1 MKTDSQIRDR
11 LTEILKNIDVP
22 TNKRRDYCEYK
33 GKTGDAFCTITTQKS
48 CKGCSFFSPTMHC
61 RLRVVV
67 EQYDELEASAQ
78 ESRKMVGQLK
88 NEIANLNAMV
98 AALKYK
104 VEQMSAYQCPDA
116 QRCQPYWTAMYVVEP
131 IKKEKVNGKRTDKT
145 TD

>member
-11 LTEILKNIDVP
+11 LTEILENIDVP
-22 TNKRRDYCEYK
+22 TDKRRDYCEYK
-33 GKTGDAFCTITTQKS
+33 GKGKERFCTITTQKS

-78 ESRKMVGQLK
+78 ESRAMVGQLK

-104 VEQMSAYQCPDA
+104 VEQMSAFQCPDA
-116 QRCQPYWTAMYVVEP
+116 QRCQPYW
-131 IKKEKVNGKRTDKT
+131 KERD
-145 TD
+145 

>member
-11 LTEILKNIDVP
+11 LTEILENIDVP

-33 GKTGDAFCTITTQKS
+33 GKTGEAFCTITTQNS

-78 ESRKMVGQLK
+78 ESRAMVGQLK
-88 NEIANLNAMV
+88 NEVANLNAMV
-98 AALKYK
+98 AALQYK
-104 VEQMSAYQCPDA
+104 VARLSERQCSDRDKCNPPDEHFESVEAYVPN
-116 QRCQPYWTAMYVVEP
+116 
-131 IKKEKVNGKRTDKT
+131 KKSKT
-145 TD
+145 KIVCK

>member
-11 LTEILKNIDVP
+11 LTEILENIDVP

-33 GKTGDAFCTITTQKS
+33 GKDKDRFCTITTQKS

-78 ESRKMVGQLK
+78 ESRAMAGQLK
-88 NEIANLNAMV
+88 NEVANLNAMI
-98 AALKYK
+98 AALQYK
-104 VEQMSAYQCPDA
+104 VARLSERQCPDKDK
-116 QRCQPYWTAMYVVEP
+116 CNPPDEHFESVEVYVP
-131 IKKEKVNGKRTDKT
+131 NKKSKT
-145 TD
+145 KIIYK